1 MRSKGGGW
9 VRGIGCADG
18 LRGEES
24 HKDIR
29 GIIEFL
35 ETTSVCAC
43 GEGVESDRAEVAV
56 QIHDSNCD
64 LK

>member
-1 MRSKGGGW
+1 MRI
-9 VRGIGCADG
+9 R
-18 LRGEES
+18 LHRRFLGEES

-43 GEGVESDRAEVAV
+43 GEGVESDRAEGGGLGRCT
-56 QIHDSNCD
+56 NTR
-64 LK
+64 L